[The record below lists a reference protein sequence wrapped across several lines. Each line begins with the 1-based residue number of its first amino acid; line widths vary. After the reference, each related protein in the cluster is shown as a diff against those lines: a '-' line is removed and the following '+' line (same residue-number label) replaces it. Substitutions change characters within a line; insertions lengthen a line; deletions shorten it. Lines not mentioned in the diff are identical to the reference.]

1 MQSNCDIWETMPSVG
16 YFYDYSKK
24 RSSVSLVVV
33 QSFSTAKGLSRGLA
47 LTCLIYIYIYR
58 ERERIHIHIQSY
70 LPTYMHDMRTVCTPG
85 GRRSW
90 RWPPA

>member
-47 LTCLIYIYIYR
+47 LTCLIYIYIYIER
-58 ERERIHIHIQSY
+58 ERENAHTHTII
-70 LPTYMHDMRTVCTPG
+70 PTYIH
-85 GRRSW
+85 
-90 RWPPA
+90 A